1 MLPIIRDEH
10 PFDSYKFQDSNDFVI
25 VNFYAKGAIEQKD
38 FEVLTDVDSLEVSTP
53 AGEKWSFQLYEH
65 VYSDRTEMKID
76 MNETRTQTTLEV
88 RLYKQQIHT
97 VWPQLYSLQTVPIT
111 PQQNDL
117 NNDPS
122 DRQINSNTEQQE
134 EPIELSLKNIKIE
147 FVETNFGTV
156 VLSILVKQVSKLQ
169 IRFTETNFTAIFQ
182 TDDEEFLQRHSIPAK
197 RLIKLFVRV
206 KERIKPGECFS
217 RNTAASIEVKLIKEN
232 QNGSRW
238 NQLGPNEYSDAQ
250 QIAGSTLLS
259 LADSN
264 DLTSI
269 RKVTQNTS
277 ADAFEA
283 NLHANRL
290 REIHNSRPLSHIK
303 DNISRPTMSIL
314 LPPSIGYTGIYN
326 PANSCFMNAA
336 VQCLSNTRELR
347 DYFLHSYHSLEINQ
361 VNPLGMKGA
370 MAEEFGKIIQ
380 ELWCGKYSYIIANQL
395 RDYAAK
401 RHQEFVGNGQHDA
414 QELLTILL
422 DAIHEDLNRVI
433 SKPLVPPIEDEN
445 RPDEIIADEYWRGYL
460 SRNDSIIVQLFTG
473 QFKSKTKCPQCHKE
487 SVTFDPFT
495 SISVPLPKYVSV
507 DTIVIFQNIEK
518 PPTKYRVVMSSD
530 GSIGELKRRVSSK
543 CGLPIPKMLAYKM
556 QNNHS
561 IEFLKDTDQVPTNN
575 YSWNSFD
582 ITCIT
587 ETLTSAECNDEKIIS
602 LTFYQRI
609 FKAPDYI
616 SSCGYCQAPP
626 KPDSSPIFCNH
637 CYRVAYCDEDCLKFN
652 EYEHQGFCEFRTSD
666 NYETVGLPFIVSL
679 PESKLTCKNVFEQIN
694 INAKRSV
701 EVHIEHSKSIRR
713 SSLYN
718 NGFSDNDDDDDDDD
732 DDRFSDI
739 ENTDWVTIKSIL
751 STSDSWSIVRIGDY
765 FVKKNKNKKSSKQ
778 KLHTKENIADDTS
791 TNNNNEQE
799 PMVTSHDNVS
809 NTEDFDML
817 DDICTPQPLYR
828 IMPHTT
834 NDMKNDF
841 QSIIEPG
848 DDAEKILRSHTSFSI
863 DWFTENNRESAFR
876 VTSSMHRSGIS
887 GLVDD
892 ESVSSAFSKDQD
904 VTLQQC
910 LQLFIEPEVLGP
922 DDKWYCPHCKEHIQ
936 AEKKMSVWRLPPI
949 LIIHLKRFK
958 YSHCSS
964 LGYMSSSREKIDT
977 TIKFPIRDL
986 NMAPY
991 CSSISADNQQH
1002 EALARFRYDLY
1013 GVINHCGSAWFGHYT
1028 SNARLLA
1035 FNDSAKTD
1043 IGWRLFNDQ
1052 SVSSF
1057 ANDKDL
1063 VRSDAYVLFYR
1074 HRNLPVQFT
1083 LQEQLQRALSES
1095 FTT

>member
-1 MLPIIRDEH
+1 
-10 PFDSYKFQDSNDFVI
+10 
-25 VNFYAKGAIEQKD
+25 
-38 FEVLTDVDSLEVSTP
+38 
-53 AGEKWSFQLYEH
+53 
-65 VYSDRTEMKID
+65 
-76 MNETRTQTTLEV
+76 
-88 RLYKQQIHT
+88 
-97 VWPQLYSLQTVPIT
+97 
-111 PQQNDL
+111 
-117 NNDPS
+117 
-122 DRQINSNTEQQE
+122 
-134 EPIELSLKNIKIE
+134 
-147 FVETNFGTV
+147 
-156 VLSILVKQVSKLQ
+156 
-169 IRFTETNFTAIFQ
+169 
-182 TDDEEFLQRHSIPAK
+182 
-197 RLIKLFVRV
+197 
-206 KERIKPGECFS
+206 
-217 RNTAASIEVKLIKEN
+217 
-232 QNGSRW
+232 
-238 NQLGPNEYSDAQ
+238 
-250 QIAGSTLLS
+250 
-259 LADSN
+259 
-264 DLTSI
+264 
-269 RKVTQNTS
+269 
-277 ADAFEA
+277 
-283 NLHANRL
+283 
-290 REIHNSRPLSHIK
+290 
-303 DNISRPTMSIL
+303 
-314 LPPSIGYTGIYN
+314 
-326 PANSCFMNAA
+326 
-336 VQCLSNTRELR
+336 
-347 DYFLHSYHSLEINQ
+347 
-361 VNPLGMKGA
+361 
-370 MAEEFGKIIQ
+370 
-380 ELWCGKYSYIIANQL
+380 
-395 RDYAAK
+395 
-401 RHQEFVGNGQHDA
+401 
-414 QELLTILL
+414 
-422 DAIHEDLNRVI
+422 
-433 SKPLVPPIEDEN
+433 
-445 RPDEIIADEYWRGYL
+445 
-460 SRNDSIIVQLFTG
+460 
-473 QFKSKTKCPQCHKE
+473 
-487 SVTFDPFT
+487 
-495 SISVPLPKYVSV
+495 
-507 DTIVIFQNIEK
+507 
-518 PPTKYRVVMSSD
+518 
-530 GSIGELKRRVSSK
+530 
-543 CGLPIPKMLAYKM
+543 
-556 QNNHS
+556 
-561 IEFLKDTDQVPTNN
+561 
-575 YSWNSFD
+575 
-582 ITCIT
+582 
-587 ETLTSAECNDEKIIS
+587 
-602 LTFYQRI
+602 
-609 FKAPDYI
+609 
-616 SSCGYCQAPP
+616 
-626 KPDSSPIFCNH
+626 
-637 CYRVAYCDEDCLKFN
+637 
-652 EYEHQGFCEFRTSD
+652 
-666 NYETVGLPFIVSL
+666 
-679 PESKLTCKNVFEQIN
+679 
-694 INAKRSV
+694 
-701 EVHIEHSKSIRR
+701 
-713 SSLYN
+713 
-718 NGFSDNDDDDDDDD
+718 
-732 DDRFSDI
+732 
-739 ENTDWVTIKSIL
+739 
-751 STSDSWSIVRIGDY
+751 
-765 FVKKNKNKKSSKQ
+765 
-778 KLHTKENIADDTS
+778 
-791 TNNNNEQE
+791 NNNNEQE

>member
-147 FVETNFGTV
+147 FMETNFGTV
-156 VLSILVKQVSKLQ
+156 VLSIHVKQVSKLQ

-206 KERIKPGECFS
+206 KERIKPDECFS

-582 ITCIT
+582 MTCIT

-666 NYETVGLPFIVSL
+666 NYETVGLPFIVS
-679 PESKLTCKNVFEQIN
+679 
-694 INAKRSV
+694 RSV

>member
-147 FVETNFGTV
+147 FMETNFGTV
-156 VLSILVKQVSKLQ
+156 VLSIHVKQVSKLQ

-206 KERIKPGECFS
+206 KERIKPDECFS

-543 CGLPIPKMLAYKM
+543 CGLPIPKVMLAYKM

-637 CYRVAYCDEDCLKFN
+637 CYRVAYCDE
-652 EYEHQGFCEFRTSD
+652 
-666 NYETVGLPFIVSL
+666 
-679 PESKLTCKNVFEQIN
+679 
-694 INAKRSV
+694 RSV

-718 NGFSDNDDDDDDDD
+718 NGFSDNDDDDDDD

-791 TNNNNEQE
+791 TNNNNNEQE